1 MASKLNSTSND
12 GNLGLPSTPDK
23 YKVPL
28 PSCLHELPHELQKEV
43 FRHTFAKF
51 DVKAWTF
58 DRYNIEH
65 QGECYRGIIPVLHRY
80 EFKLAR
86 RRGDSGP
93 ELRARFSWA
102 VDPFFKTT
110 GGWRQMS
117 PAMHGAIERA
127 VSRSVEIPPFSELR
141 VDLAVEV
148 DALSAPLSDAGEKP
162 SRFYFV
168 RRGDLGRDQPHVE
181 FSPTWSSLYRDNIE
195 EVRDKLKTVFR
206 MDLRDQHMRLLI

>member
-1 MASKLNSTSND
+1 MASRLNSTSND
-12 GNLGLPSTPDK
+12 GNLGLPSIPDK

-28 PSCLHELPHELQKEV
+28 PSCLHELPRELQMKV

-51 DVKAWTF
+51 DVQVITI
-58 DRYNIEH
+58 DHYNIAH

-86 RRGDSGP
+86 RREDSGP

-110 GGWRQMS
+110 GGCRQMS
-117 PAMHGAIERA
+117 PAMHCAIERS
-127 VSRSVEIPPFSELR
+127 VRRSVEIPPFSELR

-148 DALSAPLSDAGEKP
+148 EALSEPLSDAAEKP
-162 SRFYFV
+162 SRFYFI

-181 FSPTWSSLYRDNIE
+181 FSPMWSSLYLDNIE

>member
-1 MASKLNSTSND
+1 
-12 GNLGLPSTPDK
+12 
-23 YKVPL
+23 
-28 PSCLHELPHELQKEV
+28 LHELPRELQKEV
-43 FRHTFAKF
+43 LRHTFAEF
-51 DVKAWTF
+51 DVKGWSF
-58 DRYNIEH
+58 DRYNVEH
-65 QGECYRGIIPVLHRY
+65 QGECFRGVISVLHRY

-102 VDPFFKTT
+102 VDPFFKET

-148 DALSAPLSDAGEKP
+148 LSAPLSDAGEKP

-181 FSPTWSSLYRDNIE
+181 FSPTWSSLYRENIE

-206 MDLRDQHMRLLI
+206 MDLRDQHMRLLIDDP